1 MSAAAFV
8 LAINLFVAGI
18 FATAF
23 GIVAAYKR
31 SAVGARWLAFSYGF
45 GALYLVLEFVLP
57 YQTDHRPVSFGI
69 FAIFLLALSS
79 GVVGLARHYR
89 VPSHWR
95 VLVGVVVA
103 SLLINLA
110 ILDMPRDSLLRNL
123 LYQGPYAVVQ
133 TLAFFVVASHRNKR
147 ALDIALLGLF
157 ALSALHFLIKPI
169 MAVTIGSGSN
179 PQGYLASNYAAYS
192 QTLGALLL
200 IANGLLMLLVIV
212 RDVMAEIT
220 TESETDNLSGLLNRR
235 GFEAR
240 AGRALEQAQRN
251 GSPASVVVADLDHF
265 KAINDSF
272 GHEAGDRVIVAFA
285 RILVATSDERTL
297 IGRLGGEE
305 FAVFIPGANVAT
317 ARLYAEG
324 VRSGFAGASAVAG
337 SGGRHSASFGVAA
350 LQPGDQLPDLLRR
363 ADMALYDAKRSG
375 RDRVCVAP
383 EAEPNMANVTALPRG
398 RSRGSRQAS

>member
-1 MSAAAFV
+1 MTAAAFV

-57 YQTDHRPVSFGI
+57 YQADHRPVSFGI

-79 GVVGLARHYR
+79 GVIGLARHYR
-89 VPSHWR
+89 VSAHWR
-95 VLVGVVVA
+95 LLVAVVIA
-103 SLLINLA
+103 SLLINLV
-110 ILDMPRDSLLRNL
+110 ILDMPRDSLLRNI

-133 TLAFFVVASHRNKR
+133 TMAFLVVASTRNKR

-157 ALSALHFLIKPI
+157 AVSALHFLIKPI
-169 MAVTIGSGSN
+169 MAVTIGSGAD
-179 PQGYLASNYAAYS
+179 PQGYLASSYAAYS
-192 QTLGALLL
+192 QTLGAVLL

-220 TESETDNLSGLLNRR
+220 TESETDDLSGLLNRR
-235 GFEAR
+235 GFEAH
-240 AGRALEQAQRN
+240 AGRALEQAQRS
-251 GSPASVVVADLDHF
+251 GRPVGVVVADLDHF

-272 GHEAGDRVIVAFA
+272 GHEAGDQVIVAFA
-285 RILVATSDERTL
+285 RILAATSDDCTL
-297 IGRLGGEE
+297 IGRVGGEE
-305 FAVFIPGANVAT
+305 FAVLIPGSNVAA

-337 SGGRHSASFGVAA
+337 SGDRHSASFGVAA
-350 LQPGDQLPDLLRR
+350 LQPGDELPDLLRR
-363 ADMALYDAKRSG
+363 ADMALYEAKRSG

-383 EAEPNMANVTALPRG
+383 EAASVVANVTTLPRDRRR
-398 RSRGSRQAS
+398 RSRQG